1 MRDFIPGTSK
11 YFGYFSFINEA
22 SSGQPFRLETP
33 FFPFSLEEPT
43 IFESTIFEEKLY
55 NCYTK
60 FEMTAKQVKESICCI
75 YLFIWG

>member
-1 MRDFIPGTSK
+1 MRDFRPGTSK
-11 YFGYFSFINEA
+11 VFLNLALADKAPAGL
-22 SSGQPFRLETP
+22 PLRLHPP
-33 FFPFSLEEPT
+33 FFSFSLEEST